1 MSATITNEARMVTFD
16 LDGRLYG
23 VDVNAVQEVLR
34 GQTRT
39 RVPLAPTSVAG
50 LINLRGQVLAAM
62 DLREQLGLPPRAADA
77 PEPMMV
83 VIRVD
88 GEPIALLVDRIGAVV
103 DVNDDSFE
111 APPDTLT
118 GPTRELIHGA
128 YKLEGGLLLALDV
141 ERAVD
146 VPTGQR
152 RQLR

>member
-1 MSATITNEARMVTFD
+1 MTTMSTEEARMVTFE

-23 VDVNAVQEVLR
+23 VDVHAVQEVLR
-34 GQTRT
+34 GLTRT
-39 RVPLAPTSVAG
+39 RVPLAPTSLAG

-62 DLREQLGLPPRAADA
+62 DLREQLGLPSRAEDA
-77 PEPMMV
+77 PEPMLV

-103 DVNDDSFE
+103 DVSADSFE

-118 GPTRELIHGA
+118 GPTRELIRGA
-128 YKLEGGLLLALDV
+128 YKLEGQLLLALDV

-146 VPTGQR
+146 VPAGQR
-152 RQLR
+152 RQRR

>member
-1 MSATITNEARMVTFD
+1 VTTTITDEARMVTFE

-39 RVPLAPTSVAG
+39 RVPLAPTSLAG

-62 DLREQLGLPPRAADA
+62 DLREVLGLPPRGADA
-77 PEPMMV
+77 PEPMLV

-103 DVNDDSFE
+103 DVNADSFE

-118 GPTRELIHGA
+118 GPTRDLIRGA
-128 YKLEGGLLLALDV
+128 YKLEGELLLALDV

-146 VPTGQR
+146 VPAGQR